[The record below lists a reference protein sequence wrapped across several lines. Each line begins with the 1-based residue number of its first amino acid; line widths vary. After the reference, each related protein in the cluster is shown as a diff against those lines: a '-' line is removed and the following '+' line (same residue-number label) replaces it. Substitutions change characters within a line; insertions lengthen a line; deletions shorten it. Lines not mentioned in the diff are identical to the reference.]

1 MTTPNHSS
9 RPVQPSAAAAADPLA
24 RLVASRGF
32 SRFILAVIIINA
44 VLIGWETYI
53 APPPAAP
60 PRWLALGLSACLW
73 IFVVELALKIAD
85 AARRGRLREFFTDG
99 WNIFDIV
106 VVGGSFIPAVGSM
119 GPILRVI
126 RVLRVFRLVRGIP
139 ELRLIVTVLLR
150 SIVSMK
156 YITLLAAVIFY
167 IYAVV
172 GVQLFNQHLP
182 EYTTLHEALFTLF
195 RVLTGDNWTDLRYG
209 IAKAVEGTEH
219 AALAWKATMYHVSWM
234 IVSTFLLINL
244 IVGAVLN
251 NYQQVQ
257 EIEHTRKAVE
267 SGELDVSEARIRE
280 LVRELDQI
288 LKVRAAA
295 AAAEPARP
303 ADRPPT

>member
-1 MTTPNHSS
+1 MPSTSPNPVSARDSRADTTD
-9 RPVQPSAAAAADPLA
+9 ALA
-24 RLVASRGF
+24 RLAASRAF
-32 SRFILAVIIINA
+32 SHFVLLVILVNA

-53 APPPAAP
+53 AAPPATP
-60 PRWLALGLSACLW
+60 PRWLDLALQVCLW
-73 IFVVELALKIAD
+73 IFVVELAVKIID
-85 AARRGRLREFFTDG
+85 AARRGQLRAFFTDG
-99 WNIFDIV
+99 WNIFDLV
-106 VVGGSFIPAVGSM
+106 VVIGSFIPAVGTM
-119 GPILRVI
+119 GPILRVL

-156 YITLLAAVIFY
+156 YITLLACVIFY

-172 GVQLFNQHLP
+172 GVQLFSRHLP
-182 EYTTLHEALFTLF
+182 EYATLHEALFTLF

-219 AALAWKATMYHVSWM
+219 AALAWKATIYHVSWM

-257 EIEHTRKAVE
+257 EIEHARKAVE
-267 SGELDVSEARIRE
+267 SGELDVSDARVRE
-280 LVRELDQI
+280 LVSELDQI

-295 AAAEPARP
+295 APSQTVQ
-303 ADRPPT
+303 PTGRGSA